1 MALAYAFI
9 DEDGTRYGEEN
20 PAGGFTEFPYVPASG
35 PFAGRRLMVHATSWD
50 GFPSNTRLHA
60 SERWGC
66 QATIEVEELLDG
78 PRDLLTGP
86 SSLLHE
92 SWVAAFAH
100 AAVRTPICSVMSLR
114 KRTTMALSSGARRAA
129 AWKRFA

>member
-1 MALAYAFI
+1 MRRSCSRESTPGGPDDVEGAAYDRGMALAYAFI

-66 QATIEVEELLDG
+66 QATIEVEELLGMD
-78 PRDLLTGP
+78 PVT
-86 SSLLHE
+86 S
-92 SWVAAFAH
+92 
-100 AAVRTPICSVMSLR
+100 
-114 KRTTMALSSGARRAA
+114 
-129 AWKRFA
+129 